1 MIMETILN
9 NLADWPQKIK
19 SNPVAKW
26 SELPDIE
33 LYMDQVITYIEKQ
46 LSVYQEEEEGKLIT
60 SSMIN
65 NYVKDGV
72 IKHAVSK
79 KYSKEHLASLIMIG
93 LLKQVLPLSQI
104 SKITGTFNESE
115 NKENIYNTFIQIQS
129 DAFSGVLKS
138 LEGIEKE
145 SGGEQLLF
153 TAVRLSCEAFA
164 YRIAAERIFKMIKG
178 NNYVKEKKK
187 KEETKYKEK
196 KEKNK
201 HYIKEERI

>member
-1 MIMETILN
+1 MDSFFKELTDLS
-9 NLADWPQKIK
+9 QKLQ

-26 SELPDIE
+26 DELPDIE

-46 LSVYQEEEEGKLIT
+46 LSIFQEQEENKLIT

-104 SKITGTFNESE
+104 SKITGIFNEAE
-115 NKENIYNTFIQIQS
+115 NKENIYDTFLKIQNQAVS
-129 DAFSGVLKS
+129 SVLESLDEKS
-138 LEGIEKE
+138 SENAGDEK
-145 SGGEQLLF
+145 LF
-153 TAVRLSCEAFA
+153 YTAIRLSSQAFA
-164 YRIAAERIFKMIKG
+164 NRIAAERIFKMIKV
-178 NNYVKEKKK
+178 NNSKPISDEIKIKDKKAK
-187 KEETKYKEK
+187 KTKK
-196 KEKNK
+196 
-201 HYIKEERI
+201 IK